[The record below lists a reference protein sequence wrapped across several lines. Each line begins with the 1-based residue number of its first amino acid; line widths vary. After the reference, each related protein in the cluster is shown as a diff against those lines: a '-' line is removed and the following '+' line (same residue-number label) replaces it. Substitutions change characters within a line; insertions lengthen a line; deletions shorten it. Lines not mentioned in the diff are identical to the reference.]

1 MQNSYA
7 QQLALSTWYA
17 PDDPNAPPKDGQIL
31 HACMGLAG
39 EAGEMID
46 LLKKRMFAK
55 PGFVH
60 NPARYVDELGD
71 FWYYLRVLA
80 ALTEISLPD
89 RDVELKSNEAIQVK
103 LLSLMLSTSSY
114 ILLGPPPV
122 DDELSALYRQTCIRA
137 AQLDWTMAEVTML
150 NWLKLRNSSHGWK
163 ETDEQVS
170 PKVVFENLFGESAYN
185 HQSWRKVLDAHIS
198 LGRPAVGD
206 GVTPP
211 G

>member
-1 MQNSYA
+1 MKISYA
-7 QQLALSTWYA
+7 QELALSTWYA
-17 PDDPNAPPKDGQIL
+17 PDDPDAPPKDGQIL

-46 LLKKRMFAK
+46 LLKKQMFAK
-55 PGFVH
+55 PGFVY
-60 NPARYVDELGD
+60 NPARDVDELGD

-80 ALTEISLPD
+80 ALVEIPLPQG
-89 RDVELKSNEAIQVK
+89 DVELNATEAIQVN
-103 LLSLMLSTSSY
+103 LLGLILSTSSY
-114 ILLGPPPV
+114 ILLGPPPEP
-122 DDELSALYRQTCIRA
+122 DEIFNLCQRTCIRA
-137 AQLDWTMAEVTML
+137 AQLGWTMTEVTML
-150 NWLKLRNSSHGWK
+150 NWLKLRGGNHGWK
-163 ETDEQVS
+163 ETTEQDS
-170 PKVVFENLFGESAYN
+170 PKAVFETLFGESAYN